1 MAGNATESG
10 RNLVLSFSQNYD
22 DRSIQVISILLLNG
36 VVSVIISSLEV
47 ELALD
52 QPRVVVHVVHVEVLV
67 CVVPADDVKEV
78 VVVEHIVGERAD
90 LGQAWVTFHQ
100 VFLDV
105 ETEAFLGADCLV
117 KAAKD
122 QNGLTVDRHAHGQI
136 ASCPSRFCVQ
146 VDHSPHVVIDVVHL
160 NGVRDLL
167 FVELGAATENVD
179 VLVVEDAAGSRV
191 TSHIEVCDTAPS
203 IILDVILLTS
213 CVEALGII
221 ATDDENQATLRVER
235 REIRTL
241 E

>member
-1 MAGNATESG
+1 MYRHES
-10 RNLVLSFSQNYD
+10 V
-22 DRSIQVISILLLNG
+22 LLLVCIVR
-36 VVSVIISSLEV
+36 VVCTRLECEFGLNAPSVII
-47 ELALD
+47 D
-52 QPRVVVHVVHVEVLV
+52 VVHIEVLV
-67 CVVPADDVKEV
+67 RVVPTNDVKEV

-122 QNGLTVDRHAHGQI
+122 QNGLTVDRHAHCQI
-136 ASCPSRFCVQ
+136 ASCPGRFCVQ